1 LRLERAFRRGEAEA
15 IAFFDELKADEGEC
29 FLCGVPLQPGEG
41 LPL

>member
-1 LRLERAFRRGEAEA
+1 MLFY
-15 IAFFDELKADEGEC
+15 DELKVVEGEC